1 MEVRAMGEELLGH
14 TDAVDDGQGAEA
26 GEAAGPEQD
35 PWRRGFR
42 DPENWHD
49 LAERGTPRNG

>member
-1 MEVRAMGEELLGH
+1 MGEELDTRAEARG
-14 TDAVDDGQGAEA
+14 DGGQAGGAAAGQAGADGAE
-26 GEAAGPEQD
+26 Q
-35 PWRRGFR
+35 WRRGFL

>member
-1 MEVRAMGEELLGH
+1 MGDEILGRAD
-14 TDAVDDGQGAEA
+14 TADDGANAGEMGDAGAERDA
-26 GEAAGPEQD
+26 
-35 PWRRGFR
+35 WRRGFR

>member
-1 MEVRAMGEELLGH
+1 MDEHALEGLGGTEASEDGSAMEMLAPRALHPDFG
-14 TDAVDDGQGAEA
+14 
-26 GEAAGPEQD
+26 
-35 PWRRGFR
+35 

>member
-1 MEVRAMGEELLGH
+1 MAMDEHALENPGGTEANEG
-14 TDAVDDGQGAEA
+14 APGAEGSA
-26 GEAAGPEQD
+26 PRALHPDFG
-35 PWRRGFR
+35 

>member
-1 MEVRAMGEELLGH
+1 MDEHALEGAGGAGAPDEV
-14 TDAVDDGQGAEA
+14 Q
-26 GEAAGPEQD
+26 AAGAIDDAAPHALRPAFD
-35 PWRRGFR
+35 

>member
-1 MEVRAMGEELLGH
+1 MGDEIEGRVEARG
-14 TDAVDDGQGAEA
+14 DDSQAAVPGGADGAE
-26 GEAAGPEQD
+26 Q
-35 PWRRGFR
+35 WRRGFL

>member
-1 MEVRAMGEELLGH
+1 MGEEILGRAEM
-14 TDAVDDGQGAEA
+14 DEDGLG
-26 GEAAGPEQD
+26 AAGAAD
-35 PWRRGFR
+35 SADGNDAWRRGFR

>member
-1 MEVRAMGEELLGH
+1 MGDELE
-14 TDAVDDGQGAEA
+14 ARAEA
-26 GEAAGPEQD
+26 RQDGGPAGGAAAGDSPRGDAADQ
-35 PWRRGFR
+35 WRRGFL

>member
-1 MEVRAMGEELLGH
+1 MGEEYPGR
-14 TDAVDDGQGAEA
+14 TDAMDDELGAAEA
-26 GEAAGPEQD
+26 GDAGGSAQD

>member
-1 MEVRAMGEELLGH
+1 MDDALQNAAGQDGTEDSNVE
-14 TDAVDDGQGAEA
+14 TDAAPRA
-26 GEAAGPEQD
+26 LRPE
-35 PWRRGFR
+35 FR

>member
-1 MEVRAMGEELLGH
+1 MH
-14 TDAVDDGQGAEA
+14 DAPQDLATESDGPEHALAAGAT
-26 GEAAGPEQD
+26 GEAPRAVRPEF
-35 PWRRGFR
+35 G

>member
-1 MEVRAMGEELLGH
+1 MAM
-14 TDAVDDGQGAEA
+14 DDQVLEA
-26 GEAAGPEQD
+26 GASDDALAAAIEEAAARAPRPAFD
-35 PWRRGFR
+35 

>member
-1 MEVRAMGEELLGH
+1 MGEELLGH

>member
-1 MEVRAMGEELLGH
+1 MGEETLGRG
-14 TDAVDDGQGAEA
+14 DV
-26 GEAAGPEQD
+26 GEDVFDAAGAARASSVNEM
-35 PWRRGFR
+35 WRRGFR

>member
-1 MEVRAMGEELLGH
+1 MAEHALENADGVDGYQDASAAGG
-14 TDAVDDGQGAEA
+14 TD
-26 GEAAGPEQD
+26 EAAPRALRPHFG
-35 PWRRGFR
+35 